1 MEKLTQE
8 QINKINRNMIV
19 GETEKAIQLR
29 VNYSNNF
36 TGNEKEIKIW
46 VPKSCVELSA
56 CGILKIK
63 DWFTKNKEFELKG
76 RLELIL
82 DY

>member
-29 VNYSNNF
+29 VNY
-36 TGNEKEIKIW
+36 
-46 VPKSCVELSA
+46 
-56 CGILKIK
+56 
-63 DWFTKNKEFELKG
+63 
-76 RLELIL
+76 
-82 DY
+82 